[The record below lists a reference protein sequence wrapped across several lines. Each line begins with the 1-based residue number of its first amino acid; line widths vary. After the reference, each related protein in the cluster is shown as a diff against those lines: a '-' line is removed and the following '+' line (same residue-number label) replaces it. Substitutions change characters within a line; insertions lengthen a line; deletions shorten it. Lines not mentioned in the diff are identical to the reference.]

1 MRLRAA
7 LFVLSLSCMAAP
19 SRGQEERFFSP
30 DETAKVRLELGWDLL
45 ARYDSIYHLVFRPDI
60 ERGRFEF
67 RPEAALIFSDRFR
80 VGARAV
86 ADWGTDENS
95 ENGRNFDNYR
105 SRGVSLERYFVEAKP
120 GPLVL
125 RAGSFGMPL
134 VSTEMLWDRDIQV
147 LGAAAAWEIPA
158 GRSTFTVA
166 GGGFRGPQ
174 REGDRTRVAA
184 GQVVW
189 RLGDPATLL
198 VEAAG
203 SFWSL
208 EPDDLKPVYV
218 RQNYSLPAVGGHA
231 AFVSRFEIADLLIRL
246 RFPVGPV
253 PVTVSLDGL
262 SNRGVRGEAERE
274 GEGEAFEGTVS
285 AGRVGAPGNV
295 RAFYTFQYVERDAVL
310 GAYNTDDWW
319 FHSWYQGH
327 RFGVAVTVLPR
338 LFVQGTGMI
347 QKRLDRTNHLNR
359 VTVDLV
365 KMF

>member
-1 MRLRAA
+1 MKHRAA
-7 LFVLSLSCMAAP
+7 LLLLSLLFVGSKA
-19 SRGQEERFFSP
+19 RGQDTRYFSP
-30 DETAKVRLELGWDLL
+30 EETPNPRLQFGWDFL

-60 ERGRFEF
+60 ERGRFEV
-67 RPEAALIFSDRFR
+67 RPEAALVFSDRFR
-80 VGARAV
+80 IGARAV
-86 ADWGTDENS
+86 ADWGTDENV

-105 SRGVSLERYFVEAKP
+105 SRGASLERYFVEAKP

-147 LGAAAAWEIPA
+147 LGAAAAWEVAA
-158 GRSTFTVA
+158 GGSTFTLAA
-166 GGGFRGPQ
+166 GAFRGPQ

-189 RLGDPATLL
+189 RLGDPATFL

-203 SFWSL
+203 SWWSL
-208 EPDDLKPVYV
+208 EPSDLKSAYV
-218 RQNYSLPAVGGHA
+218 RQNYSRPSTNGRAS
-231 AFVSRFEIADLLIRL
+231 FVSRYEIADLLIRV
-246 RFPVGPV
+246 RFPAGPI
-253 PVTVSLDGL
+253 PVTVSLDGIR
-262 SNRGVRGEAERE
+262 NFGARDEGKGEEK
-274 GEGEAFEGTVS
+274 AFEGSVS
-285 AGRVGAPGNV
+285 AGRVGTPGDV
-295 RAFYTFQYVERDAVL
+295 RGFYTFQYVERDAVL

-319 FHSWYQGH
+319 FHSWYRGH

-338 LFVQGTGMI
+338 LFVQATGMI
-347 QKRLDRTNHLNR
+347 QQRLDRKNHLNR